1 MSSEFRVQ
9 SSELNPKLEIRNPKP
24 ETGLKKATKEFEA
37 FFLSYML
44 KTMRESVP
52 KDGLLSGG
60 KGEEIYTSMLDEA
73 LSKQMSERGG
83 IGIGELMLKQMGK
96 DHNAPAFG
104 TPSLVKEGAG
114 GS

>member
-1 MSSEFRVQ
+1 M
-9 SSELNPKLEIRNPKP
+9 ELNNSQTVGLGIGEQKAKKP
-24 ETGLKKATKEFEA
+24 DDMKKATKEFEA

-73 LSKQMSERGG
+73 LSKEMSERGG
-83 IGIGELMLKQMGK
+83 IGIGELMLKQLE
-96 DHNAPAFG
+96 
-104 TPSLVKEGAG
+104 PSLNLPSPG
-114 GS
+114 GRGLRGGGDNG